1 MTSVVR
7 IGSPFVS
14 EKFIGKRVSD
24 VRLRVCFEKPS
35 GIEFFLKH
43 FQLERISEYFS
54 FGQDLNVRFMEVHF
68 FPGSEKSVRF
78 NQVSALQCPLYGGDS
93 MCVY

>member
-14 EKFIGKRVSD
+14 EKFIAKRLSD

-54 FGQDLNVRFMEVHF
+54 FGQDLTVRFMEVHF
-68 FPGSEKSVRF
+68 FPWERKK
-78 NQVSALQCPLYGGDS
+78 CPF
-93 MCVY
+93 

>member
-14 EKFIGKRVSD
+14 EKFIAKRVSD

-35 GIEFFLKH
+35 GIEFF
-43 FQLERISEYFS
+43 FETFSARTYF
-54 FGQDLNVRFMEVHF
+54 GIF
-68 FPGSEKSVRF
+68 FLWSRS
-78 NQVSALQCPLYGGDS
+78 NCPLYGGAFLS
-93 MCVY
+93 WERKKCPF